1 MFDAILF
8 DLADTLLHFG
18 KVRPVSLFGQ
28 GCRDTHE
35 YLVERRLSPP
45 NYATY
50 RKVSLRAFTGRYIW
64 SNVKGRDFNGLDV
77 IVNVMRKLEIQV
89 TERDLHAMAWMW
101 YRPVLPQAHVVPG
114 THAMLESFRQMGIR
128 MAIVSNT
135 CAPPHCLDQH
145 LQQEKLL
152 EFFPTRVY
160 SSTTR
165 YRKPHRMIFESAL
178 SQLGVDAKRTL
189 FVGDLIARDIR
200 GARRLGMRTVWKPA
214 RRKSP
219 INRRRFKPDH
229 TIRIITEL
237 EPIVREIFPPMAELN
252 MVG

>member
-1 MFDAILF
+1 MYDAILF

-18 KVRPVSLFGQ
+18 RVRPLSLFGQ
-28 GCRDTHE
+28 GCRDTHQ
-35 YLVERRLSPP
+35 YLIEHRLSPP
-45 NYATY
+45 DYEIY
-50 RKVSLRAFTGRYIW
+50 RKLSLRAFAGRYIW
-64 SNVKGRDFNGLDV
+64 SNVKGRDFNGMDV
-77 IVNVMRKLEIQV
+77 IAGVLRKLNIR
-89 TERDLHAMAWMW
+89 TSDRDLDALAWMW
-101 YRPVLPQAHVVPG
+101 YRPVLPQAHVVSG
-114 THAMLESFRQMGIR
+114 TRAMLENFQRMGIR

-135 CAPPHCLDQH
+135 CAPPCCLDRH
-145 LQQEKLL
+145 LEQEKLL

-178 SQLGVDAKRTL
+178 SQLGVDARRAL
-189 FVGDLIARDIR
+189 FVGDMIARDIR

-219 INRRRFKPDH
+219 IDRRRFKPDH

-237 EPIVREIFPPMAELN
+237 EPIVREIFTPAAGLSAIA
-252 MVG
+252 

>member
-18 KVRPVSLFGQ
+18 KVRPLSLFGQ
-28 GCRDTHE
+28 GCRDTHQ
-35 YLVERRLSPP
+35 YLIEHRLSPP
-45 NYATY
+45 DFQTY
-50 RKVSLRAFTGRYIW
+50 RKVSLRAFAGRYIW

-77 IVNVMRKLEIQV
+77 IANVLRKLNIHA
-89 TERDLHAMAWMW
+89 TERDMHAMAWMW

-114 THAMLESFRQMGIR
+114 THAMLETFRQMGIR

-135 CAPPHCLDQH
+135 CAPPHCLDRH
-145 LQQEKLL
+145 LAQENLL
-152 EFFPTRVY
+152 EFFSARVY
-160 SSTTR
+160 SSTTF
-165 YRKPHRMIFESAL
+165 YRKPHRMIFEVAL
-178 SQLGVDAKRTL
+178 SQLGVDATRTL

-237 EPIVREIFPPMAELN
+237 EPIVREIFSPAAGMHA
-252 MVG
+252 VT